1 MRKIIASCLIIVLMF
16 ILSVNLAK
24 GNKGEPAILPEP
36 FDVNN
41 YLLDRGFDEKKRKN
55 ANLH

>member
-1 MRKIIASCLIIVLMF
+1 MRKIFSVVLIIILMF
-16 ILSVNLAK
+16 NFSVNLTK

-41 YLLDRGFDEKKRKN
+41 YLLNKGFDEKDRKKRS
-55 ANLH
+55 